1 MIIKYLKKL
10 IFIFIFCIIA
20 LAINTVDIEFDLFYL
35 VYYLKAIEVSIT
47 LFSNTIDMFN
57 FLFNNLLFLI
67 FKGVIINVIIM
78 FLINKTYGLLGGE
91 Q

>member
-1 MIIKYLKKL
+1 MKKKKIRIADFFLIRKLYLFII
-10 IFIFIFCIIA
+10 I
-20 LAINTVDIEFDLFYL
+20 FDLFYL

-47 LFSNTIDMFN
+47 LFSNTIDMLN

>member
-1 MIIKYLKKL
+1 MKKKKVRIADFFLIRKLYLFII
-10 IFIFIFCIIA
+10 I
-20 LAINTVDIEFDLFYL
+20 FDLFYL

-47 LFSNTIDMFN
+47 FFSNTIDMLN
-57 FLFNNLLFLI
+57 FLFNKLLSLI
-67 FKGVIINVIIM
+67 FKGVIINIIIM